1 MRGGCAAQIQ
11 TSLPLAREKSTGGVE
26 SETGQG
32 VDSDDRILSDHL
44 ASLASLMGLRDII
57 CLTYMG
63 SKEAQ
68 EADI

>member
-1 MRGGCAAQIQ
+1 MG
-11 TSLPLAREKSTGGVE
+11 

-32 VDSDDRILSDHL
+32 ADSDDRILSDHL

-57 CLTYMG
+57 CLTYTG